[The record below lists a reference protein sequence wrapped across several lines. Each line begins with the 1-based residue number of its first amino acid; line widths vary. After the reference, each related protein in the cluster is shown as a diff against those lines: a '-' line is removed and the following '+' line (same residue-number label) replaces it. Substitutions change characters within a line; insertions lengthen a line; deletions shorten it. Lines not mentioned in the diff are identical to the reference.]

1 STKLTWPSDRSSRD
15 SIIRETRSQIGKA
28 ALPTDKRVVVE
39 KFDRFL
45 IIHTS
50 AGDRINLTLG
60 ELFEEVLLREGLVRH
75 WWNDGYRILFE
86 LTTQEFDVHHIARS
100 LFKSDEGTEGFLK
113 AVIRKHFP
121 FGYYMKFIAERFG
134 ALKRGVMLSEEA
146 LKELT
151 VKFRF
156 TPIFDETLREAE
168 L

>member
-1 STKLTWPSDRSSRD
+1 MTTTRVEWPSDRSSRD
-15 SIIRETRSQIGKA
+15 SIIRETRSQIEKA

-60 ELFEEVLLREGLVRH
+60 ELFEEILLREGLVRH

-86 LTTQEFDVHHIARS
+86 LTTPEFDVHQVSQS
-100 LFKSDEGTEGFLK
+100 LFKFGDGTEGFLK

-134 ALKRGVMLSEEA
+134 ALKRGMMLSEES
-146 LKELT
+146 LKESDCK
-151 VKFRF
+151 VQVHSN
-156 TPIFDETLREAE
+156 I
-168 L
+168 